1 MLLSAR
7 PTGAAGRGAMC
18 EEASWGLSRGLK
30 QWVLW
35 EDAEPNLNGTYG
47 KGCGSEGFPLEKRP

>member
-1 MLLSAR
+1 
-7 PTGAAGRGAMC
+7 MC

-30 QWVLW
+30 QWVLR
-35 EDAEPNLNGTYG
+35 EDSEPSLNGTYG